1 MDLIADILL
10 AGGAL
15 GAAIYCFVLSRK
27 LNRFSRLDQ
36 GVGGAIAV
44 LSGQVDDLTRAL
56 DKAQGA
62 ARESAGSLEGLT
74 NRAEQVAT
82 RLELMLAAMHD
93 IPGEEG
99 GRRRDARR
107 VRVRRQRMPRAA
119 AVGE

>member
-27 LNRFSRLDQ
+27 LARFSRLDQ

-44 LSGQVDDLTRAL
+44 LSAQVDDLTRAL
-56 DKAQGA
+56 ERAQGT
-62 ARESAGSLEGLT
+62 ARESAGSLEALT
-74 NRAEQVAT
+74 GRAEQVEK

-93 IPGEEG
+93 LPGEAE
-99 GRRRDARR
+99 RRRDPGRL
-107 VRVRRQRMPRAA
+107 RVRRQRATRAP